1 MDLLSHCLPA
11 PILGSAPSLNSQR
24 KANQVWF
31 GLVSNSVSSYQS
43 KQLSVFDIGSRKKK
57 LSKAPSA
64 SHQDSIGPCRAVTK
78 VLVVPV
84 VELLV
89 DATAAGTFP
98 LYSDRQCRYIPRLAI
113 TQPPSDQY

>member
-1 MDLLSHCLPA
+1 M
-11 PILGSAPSLNSQR
+11 
-24 KANQVWF
+24 
-31 GLVSNSVSSYQS
+31 
-43 KQLSVFDIGSRKKK
+43 FDNGSRKKK

-64 SHQDSIGPCRAVTK
+64 SHQASGGPGRAVTK
-78 VLVVPV
+78 VLGKPV

-98 LYSDRQCRYIPRLAI
+98 LSDRQCRYIPRLAI